1 MESSR
6 RRFVTHALCGCAL
19 CFAGMSA
26 LARVSPSSM
35 TPLVGTGY
43 KPVDIDERGLWQ
55 ACERLEDE
63 VAHSNMLIG
72 DAALNE
78 YVRGVVDR
86 LLGPQAADTRIYVVR
101 DPDFNASMA
110 PNGMMLVHTGL
121 LARMRNEAQFAAVL
135 GHESGHY
142 LRRHSVRSWRDIK
155 AKTATMS
162 FLALAGAATGTWYY
176 LANAINSTL
185 LLSLFQFSREMESEA
200 DAYGLKL
207 LYESRYSTRAAS
219 EVWSQII
226 EERKA
231 SAAARNKKYKDRSSS
246 IVSTHPP
253 SVERMTDLTESAE
266 ELLSRA
272 PADTQYEDR
281 REQWLAAVAPHR
293 SMLMDEQVKLNDS
306 GASLYLINT
315 LARDGWD
322 GTLRYFEGEIYR
334 LRDES
339 GDTAR
344 AADAYAAAIAFPDA
358 PPQAYRAHGYAQM
371 KSGHAEDGRRALTR
385 YLELSPAAPDAEMV
399 RFTLAQ

>member
-1 MESSR
+1 
-6 RRFVTHALCGCAL
+6 
-19 CFAGMSA
+19 MSA
-26 LARVSPSSM
+26 LARVSPTSM
-35 TPLVGTGY
+35 TPLVGPGY
-43 KPVDIDERGLWQ
+43 RPVDTDERGLWQ
-55 ACERLEDE
+55 AFDRLEED
-63 VAHSNMLIG
+63 VAHSNMLVG
-72 DAALNE
+72 DAALNS
-78 YVRGVVDR
+78 YVRGVVER
-86 LLGPQAADTRIYVVR
+86 LLGPQAADTRVYVVR

-142 LRRHSVRSWRDIK
+142 LRRHGVRNWRDIK

-162 FLALAGAATGTWYY
+162 FLALAGAATGTWYA

-207 LYESRYSTRAAS
+207 MYESRYSARAAS

-231 SAAARNKKYKDRSSS
+231 SAAARKKRYKDRATSL
-246 IVSTHPP
+246 VSTHPP
-253 SVERMTDLTESAE
+253 SAERMSDLSESAE
-266 ELLSRA
+266 ELLANA
-272 PADTQYEDR
+272 PPDARYDDR
-281 REQWLAAVAPHR
+281 RAEWLAAIAPHR
-293 SMLMDEQVKLNDS
+293 AMLIEEQVKLNDS

-322 GTLRYFEGEIYR
+322 GTLRYFEGEVYR

-339 GDTAR
+339 GDAAR
-344 AADAYAAAIAFPDA
+344 AADAYAAAVAFADA
-358 PPQAYRAHGYAQM
+358 PAQAYRAHGYAQL
-371 KSGHAEDGRRALTR
+371 KAGNTEAGRRALSR
-385 YLELSPAAPDAEMV
+385 YLELDPVAPDAAMV
-399 RFTLAQ
+399 RFTLGQ

>member
-1 MESSR
+1 
-6 RRFVTHALCGCAL
+6 
-19 CFAGMSA
+19 
-26 LARVSPSSM
+26 M
-35 TPLVGTGY
+35 TPLVGAGY
-43 KPVDIDERGLWQ
+43 KPVDQDERGLWQ

-63 VAHSNMLIG
+63 VAHSNMLVG
-72 DAALNE
+72 DAVLTG
-78 YVRGVVDR
+78 YVRGVMDR
-86 LLGPQAADTRIYVVR
+86 LLGAQAADARIYVVR
-101 DPDFNASMA
+101 DPNFNASMA

-162 FLALAGAATGTWYY
+162 FFALAGAATGTWYY
-176 LANAINSTL
+176 LASAINSTL

-207 LYESRYSTRAAS
+207 MYESQYSTTAAA

-231 SAAARNKKYKDRSSS
+231 SAAARNKKYKDRATSL
-246 IVSTHPP
+246 VSTHPP
-253 SVERMTDLTESAE
+253 SAERMTDLTTSAE

-272 PADTQYEDR
+272 PAEARYDDR
-281 REQWLAAVAPHR
+281 REQFLAAVAPHR
-293 SMLMDEQVKLNDS
+293 PMLIDEQVKLNDS

-322 GTLRYFEGEIYR
+322 GTLRYYEGETYR

-339 GDTAR
+339 GDNTR
-344 AADAYAAAIAFPDA
+344 AAAAYAAAVQFVDA
-358 PPQAYRAHGYAQM
+358 PAQAYRAHGYAQI
-371 KSGHAEDGRRALTR
+371 KSGNTEAGRRALTR
-385 YLELSPAAPDAEMV
+385 YLELEPAAPDAAMV
-399 RFTLAQ
+399 RFSLGQ